1 VKNYLSWELIKI
13 LHFNSQT
20 HQEEVHAPP
29 LSALKERDWK
39 ALKELFDRKDG
50 DEIEADINSK
60 LCLMVPEPCW
70 EDEPF
75 DFLREYL

>member
-1 VKNYLSWELIKI
+1 MKNNLSRKLLKS
-13 LHFNSQT
+13 FRVNSQK
-20 HQEEVHAPP
+20 HAEEVHAQP
-29 LSALKERDWK
+29 LTALKERDWK
-39 ALKELFDRKDG
+39 ALKELFDRKDS

-60 LCLMVPEPCW
+60 LCLMVPEPVW

>member
-1 VKNYLSWELIKI
+1 LS
-13 LHFNSQT
+13 
-20 HQEEVHAPP
+20 V
-29 LSALKERDWK
+29 LKERDWK
-39 ALKELFDRKDG
+39 ALKELFDRKDS

-60 LCLMVPEPCW
+60 LCLMVPEPLW